1 MPSGVPSIRY
11 MGLIFHAMQPIAAG
25 VRTAGP
31 SRLRLV
37 RNRRRAAINGRALV
51 IASTIIYSGITGERG
66 ATMFRVYLTVY
77 EIIQNSVGCI
87 IDVNANDVII
97 GLQTYDPTEVV
108 RLFHRM
114 PDNSEML
121 VYDEWH
127 GYEYRFSKGELLKS
141 EKDTDIDLFSWSYA

>member
-11 MGLIFHAMQPIAAG
+11 MGLLLYAVQPMAAG

-51 IASTIIYSGITGERG
+51 IASTIIYSGITGERRT
-66 ATMFRVYLTVY
+66 TMFYVYLTVY
-77 EIIQNSVGCI
+77 EIEQKPGCNI
-87 IDVNANDVII
+87 YKGGKDVFD
-97 GLQTYDPTEVV
+97 GLEIHVPMEVV
-108 RLFHRM
+108 LLFHAM

-121 VYDEWH
+121 VYDPSNRNS
-127 GYEYRFSKGELLKS
+127 YRFSKGEPLKY
-141 EKDTDIDLFSWSYA
+141 ETDADIDQFIHDYV